1 VASKKSKPVAL
12 PLNPERI
19 IDIDVSA
26 EMRGSFLEYAYS
38 VIYSRA
44 LPDARDGLKPVQR
57 RILYQMNEMGLRPE
71 RGHVKSARV
80 VGEVMGRLHPHGDG
94 AIYDALV
101 RMAQPFSLR
110 LSLIDGQG
118 NFGSLDDGPAA
129 MRYTECKL
137 APAAL
142 GLTAS
147 IDEDVVDF
155 KTNYDGREV
164 EPEVL
169 PAAFPNLLVN
179 GATGIAVGMAT
190 NMPPHNLGE
199 VVSALLALIDDPEI
213 KPRELMKIIPGP
225 DLPSGGKLLIGD
237 GMKDAYLTGR
247 GSFRMRATVQLE
259 NVKAK
264 KQGLVITELPFNVG
278 AEKVIERMKDLI
290 ESKKLQGISRV
301 IDLTDGEKGLR
312 LVIEIKNGHEPQ
324 KVLDDLYRLTPMEES
339 FAINNVALVEG
350 RPRTLGLK
358 ELLEVYLEHRI
369 DVVKRRSKFRLEKA
383 TSRLHLVEGML
394 LAIVDIDKVIKII
407 RASDDAAEAKT
418 ALMKGFKLS
427 DIQTTYILEM
437 PLRRL
442 TKTSKI
448 ELQTEQKQL
457 LEAINELKS
466 ILGSTKKLRKSVA
479 DELAA
484 VAKHFATPRRSMLV
498 SESGKVI
505 SEAPKNTEDLVLA

>member
-1 VASKKSKPVAL
+1 MASKINKPVAL
-12 PLNPERI
+12 PLNPEKI

-71 RGHVKSARV
+71 KGHVKSARV

-199 VVSALLALIDDPEI
+199 VVSALLALIDDPAI
-213 KPRELMKIIPGP
+213 KPKELMKLIPGP
-225 DLPSGGKLLIGD
+225 DLPGGGKVMVGEGI
-237 GMKDAYLTGR
+237 KEAYLTGR
-247 GSFRMRATVQLE
+247 GAFKMRATVQLE

-264 KQGLVITELPFNVG
+264 KQGIIVTELPFNVG

-312 LVIEIKNGHEPQ
+312 LVIEVKNGHEPQ

-350 RPRTLGLK
+350 RPRTLSLK
-358 ELLEVYLEHRI
+358 EMLEVYLEHRI

-383 TSRLHLVEGML
+383 TDRLHLVEGML
-394 LAIVDIDKVIKII
+394 LAIIDIDKVIKII
-407 RASDDAAEAKT
+407 RASDDAAQAKKD
-418 ALMKGFKLS
+418 LMQGFKLS

-448 ELQTEQKQL
+448 ELQAEQKSL
-457 LEAINELKS
+457 IESITELKS
-466 ILGSTKKLRKSVA
+466 ILGSTPKLRKSVA

-498 SESGKVI
+498 SESGKII
-505 SEAPKNTEDLVLA
+505 SEAPKNTEDLALV

>member
-1 VASKKSKPVAL
+1 MASKINKPVAL
-12 PLNPERI
+12 PLNPEKI

-71 RGHVKSARV
+71 KGHVKSARV

-199 VVSALLALIDDPEI
+199 VVSALLALIDDPAI
-213 KPRELMKIIPGP
+213 KPKELMKLLPG
-225 DLPSGGKLLIGD
+225 GGKVMVGEGI
-237 GMKDAYLTGR
+237 KEAYLTGR
-247 GSFRMRATVQLE
+247 GAFKMRATVQLE

-264 KQGLVITELPFNVG
+264 KQGIIVTELPFNVG

-312 LVIEIKNGHEPQ
+312 LVIEVKNGHEPQ

-350 RPRTLGLK
+350 RPRTLSLK
-358 ELLEVYLEHRI
+358 EMLEVYLEHRI

-383 TSRLHLVEGML
+383 TDRLHLVEGML
-394 LAIVDIDKVIKII
+394 LAIIDIDKVIKII
-407 RASDDAAEAKT
+407 RASDDAAQAKKD
-418 ALMKGFKLS
+418 LMQGFKLS

-448 ELQTEQKQL
+448 ELQTEQKSL
-457 LEAINELKS
+457 IESITELKS
-466 ILGSTKKLRKSVA
+466 ILGSTPKLRKSVA

-498 SESGKVI
+498 SESGKII
-505 SEAPKNTEDLVLA
+505 SEAPKNTEDLALV

>member
-1 VASKKSKPVAL
+1 MASKINKPVAL
-12 PLNPERI
+12 PLNPEKI

-71 RGHVKSARV
+71 KGHVKSARV

-199 VVSALLALIDDPEI
+199 VVSALLALIDDPAI
-213 KPRELMKIIPGP
+213 KPKELMKLIPGP
-225 DLPSGGKLLIGD
+225 DLPTGGKVMVGD
-237 GMKDAYLTGR
+237 GIKEAYLTGR
-247 GSFRMRATVQLE
+247 GAFKMRATVQLE
-259 NVKAK
+259 SVKAK
-264 KQGLVITELPFNVG
+264 KQGIIVTELPFNVG

-312 LVIEIKNGHEPQ
+312 LVIEVKNGHEPQ

-350 RPRTLGLK
+350 RPRTLSLK
-358 ELLEVYLEHRI
+358 EMLEVYLEHRI

-383 TSRLHLVEGML
+383 TDRLHLVEGML
-394 LAIVDIDKVIKII
+394 LAIIDIDKVIKII
-407 RASDDAAEAKT
+407 RASDDAAQAKKD
-418 ALMKGFKLS
+418 LMQGFKLS

-448 ELQTEQKQL
+448 ELQTEQKSL
-457 LEAINELKS
+457 IESITELKS
-466 ILGSTKKLRKSVA
+466 ILGSTPKLRKSVA

-498 SESGKVI
+498 SESGKII
-505 SEAPKNTEDLVLA
+505 SEAPKNNEDLALI

>member
-1 VASKKSKPVAL
+1 MASKINKPVAL
-12 PLNPERI
+12 PLNPEKI

-71 RGHVKSARV
+71 KGHVKSARV

-199 VVSALLALIDDPEI
+199 VVSALLALIDDPAI
-213 KPRELMKIIPGP
+213 KPKELMKLIPGP
-225 DLPSGGKLLIGD
+225 DLPTGGKVMVGD
-237 GMKDAYLTGR
+237 GIKEAYLTGR
-247 GSFRMRATVQLE
+247 GAFKMRATVQLE
-259 NVKAK
+259 SVKAK
-264 KQGLVITELPFNVG
+264 KQGIIVTELPFNVG

-312 LVIEIKNGHEPQ
+312 LVIEVKNGHEPQ

-350 RPRTLGLK
+350 RPRTLSLK
-358 ELLEVYLEHRI
+358 EMLEVYLEHRI

-383 TSRLHLVEGML
+383 TDRLHLVEGML
-394 LAIVDIDKVIKII
+394 LAIIDIDKVIKII
-407 RASDDAAEAKT
+407 RASDDAAQAKKD
-418 ALMKGFKLS
+418 LMQGFKLS

-448 ELQTEQKQL
+448 ELQTEQKSL
-457 LEAINELKS
+457 IESITELKS
-466 ILGSTKKLRKSVA
+466 ILGSTPKLRKSVA

-498 SESGKVI
+498 SESGKII
-505 SEAPKNTEDLVLA
+505 SEAPKNTEDLALV

>member
-1 VASKKSKPVAL
+1 MASKINKPVAL
-12 PLNPERI
+12 PLNPEKI

-71 RGHVKSARV
+71 KGHVKSARV

-199 VVSALLALIDDPEI
+199 VVSALLALIDDPAI
-213 KPRELMKIIPGP
+213 KPKELMKLIPGP
-225 DLPSGGKLLIGD
+225 DLPTGGKVMVGD
-237 GMKDAYLTGR
+237 GIKEAYLTGR
-247 GSFRMRATVQLE
+247 GAFKMRATVQLE
-259 NVKAK
+259 SVKAK
-264 KQGLVITELPFNVG
+264 KQGIIVTELPFNVG

-312 LVIEIKNGHEPQ
+312 LVIEVKNGHEPQ

-350 RPRTLGLK
+350 RPRTLSLK
-358 ELLEVYLEHRI
+358 EMLEVYLEHRI

-383 TSRLHLVEGML
+383 TDRLHLVEGML
-394 LAIVDIDKVIKII
+394 LAIIDIDKVIKII
-407 RASDDAAEAKT
+407 RASDDAAQAKKD
-418 ALMKGFKLS
+418 LMQGFKLS

-448 ELQTEQKQL
+448 ELQTEQKSL
-457 LEAINELKS
+457 IESITELKS
-466 ILGSTKKLRKSVA
+466 ILGSTPKLRKSVA

-498 SESGKVI
+498 SESGKII
-505 SEAPKNTEDLVLA
+505 SEAPKNNEDLALV

>member
-1 VASKKSKPVAL
+1 MASKINKPVAL
-12 PLNPERI
+12 PLNPEKI

-71 RGHVKSARV
+71 KGHVKSARV

-199 VVSALLALIDDPEI
+199 VVSALLALIDDPAI
-213 KPRELMKIIPGP
+213 KPKELMKLIPGP
-225 DLPSGGKLLIGD
+225 DLPGGGKVMVGEGI
-237 GMKDAYLTGR
+237 KEAYLTGR
-247 GSFRMRATVQLE
+247 GAFKMRATVQLE
-259 NVKAK
+259 SVKAK
-264 KQGLVITELPFNVG
+264 KQGIIVTELPFNVG

-312 LVIEIKNGHEPQ
+312 LVIEVKNGHEPQ

-350 RPRTLGLK
+350 RPRTLSLK
-358 ELLEVYLEHRI
+358 EMLEVYLEHRI

-383 TSRLHLVEGML
+383 TDRLHLVEGML
-394 LAIVDIDKVIKII
+394 LAIIDIDKVIKII
-407 RASDDAAEAKT
+407 RASDDATQAKKD
-418 ALMKGFKLS
+418 LMQGFKLS

-448 ELQTEQKQL
+448 ELQTEQKSL
-457 LEAINELKS
+457 IDSITELKS
-466 ILGSTKKLRKSVA
+466 ILGSTPKLRKSVA

-498 SESGKVI
+498 SESGKII
-505 SEAPKNTEDLVLA
+505 SEAPKNTEDLALV

>member
-1 VASKKSKPVAL
+1 MAETDEIPTLTQLLIELSKSWNSYWLTKTTSADNPVHNLVLTKIPSVLKSWAGSNSKLKFEGSDGRGNLVRTPWVATFNLDITSSATRGFYPVYLFRDNMKEMVLEVGFGATQFEEVYGGGAKFFEELQKAVIGMQNSSTHLLEVLDKPVR
-12 PLNPERI
+12 ERI
-19 IDIDVSA
+19 SLKPTVLDESDD
-26 EMRGSFLEYAYS
+26 FKLKAYEKCS
-38 VIYSRA
+38 IYSLHYA
-44 LPDARDGLKPVQR
+44 LDNLPSEDQLKYDYLQ
-57 RILYQMNEMGLRPE
+57 ILKL
-71 RGHVKSARV
+71 
-80 VGEVMGRLHPHGDG
+80 
-94 AIYDALV
+94 YDL
-101 RMAQPFSLR
+101 MANS
-110 LSLIDGQG
+110 
-118 NFGSLDDGPAA
+118 
-129 MRYTECKL
+129 
-137 APAAL
+137 
-142 GLTAS
+142 
-147 IDEDVVDF
+147 V
-155 KTNYDGREV
+155 
-164 EPEVL
+164 VL
-169 PAAFPNLLVN
+169 PSEEEYV
-179 GATGIAVGMAT
+179 
-190 NMPPHNLGE
+190 
-199 VVSALLALIDDPEI
+199 
-213 KPRELMKIIPGP
+213 
-225 DLPSGGKLLIGD
+225 
-237 GMKDAYLTGR
+237 
-247 GSFRMRATVQLE
+247 LE
-259 NVKAK
+259 QTKS
-264 KQGLVITELPFNVG
+264 P
-278 AEKVIERMKDLI
+278 
-290 ESKKLQGISRV
+290 RV

-324 KVLDDLYRLTPMEES
+324 KVLEDLYRLTPMEES

-383 TSRLHLVEGML
+383 TARLHLVEGML

-484 VAKHFATPRRSMLV
+484 VAQHFATPRRSTLV

-505 SEAPKNTEDLVLA
+505 SEAAKKPEDLVLV

>member
-1 VASKKSKPVAL
+1 MASKKNSPVAL
-12 PLNPERI
+12 PLNPEKI

-71 RGHVKSARV
+71 KGHVKSARV

-101 RMAQPFSLR
+101 RMAQTFSLR

-199 VVSALLALIDDPEI
+199 VVSALLALIDDPAI
-213 KPRELMKIIPGP
+213 KPKELMKIIPGP
-225 DLPSGGKLLIGD
+225 DLPGGGKVMIGE
-237 GMKDAYLTGR
+237 GIKEAYLTGR
-247 GSFRMRATVQLE
+247 GAFKMRATVQLE
-259 NVKAK
+259 SVKAK

-312 LVIEIKNGHEPQ
+312 LVIEVKNGHEPQ
-324 KVLDDLYRLTPMEES
+324 KY
-339 FAINNVALVEG
+339 
-350 RPRTLGLK
+350 
-358 ELLEVYLEHRI
+358 
-369 DVVKRRSKFRLEKA
+369 
-383 TSRLHLVEGML
+383 
-394 LAIVDIDKVIKII
+394 
-407 RASDDAAEAKT
+407 
-418 ALMKGFKLS
+418 
-427 DIQTTYILEM
+427 
-437 PLRRL
+437 
-442 TKTSKI
+442 
-448 ELQTEQKQL
+448 
-457 LEAINELKS
+457 
-466 ILGSTKKLRKSVA
+466 
-479 DELAA
+479 
-484 VAKHFATPRRSMLV
+484 
-498 SESGKVI
+498 
-505 SEAPKNTEDLVLA
+505 

>member
-1 VASKKSKPVAL
+1 MASKKNKPVAL
-12 PLNPERI
+12 PLNPEKI

-71 RGHVKSARV
+71 KGHVKSARV

-199 VVSALLALIDDPEI
+199 VVSALLALIDDPAI
-213 KPRELMKIIPGP
+213 KPKELMKLIPGP
-225 DLPSGGKLLIGD
+225 DLPGGGKVMVGEGI
-237 GMKDAYLTGR
+237 KEAYLTGR
-247 GSFRMRATVQLE
+247 GAFKMRATVQLE
-259 NVKAK
+259 SVKAK
-264 KQGLVITELPFNVG
+264 KQGIIVTELPFNVG

-312 LVIEIKNGHEPQ
+312 LVIEVKNGHEPQ

-350 RPRTLGLK
+350 RPRTLSLK
-358 ELLEVYLEHRI
+358 EMLEVYLEHRI

-383 TSRLHLVEGML
+383 TDRLHLVEGML
-394 LAIVDIDKVIKII
+394 LAIIDIDKVIKII
-407 RASDDAAEAKT
+407 RASDDAAQAKKD
-418 ALMKGFKLS
+418 LMQGFKLS

-448 ELQTEQKQL
+448 ELQTEQKSL
-457 LEAINELKS
+457 IESITELKS
-466 ILGSTKKLRKSVA
+466 ILGSTPKLRKSVA

-498 SESGKVI
+498 SESGKII
-505 SEAPKNTEDLVLA
+505 SEAPKNTEDLALV

>member
-1 VASKKSKPVAL
+1 VASSKNKATPL
-12 PLNPERI
+12 PLNPEKI
-19 IDIDVSA
+19 IDIDVST

-71 RGHVKSARV
+71 KGHVKSARV

-199 VVSALLALIDDPEI
+199 IVSALLALIDEPEI
-213 KPRELMKIIPGP
+213 KPKELMKLVPGP

-237 GMKDAYLTGR
+237 GIKDAYLTGR

-264 KQGLVITELPFNVG
+264 KQGIIVTELPFNVG
-278 AEKVIERMKDLI
+278 AEKVVERMKDLI

-324 KVLDDLYRLTPMEES
+324 KVLEDLFRLTPMEES

-358 ELLEVYLEHRI
+358 EMLEVYLDHRI
-369 DVVKRRSKFRLEKA
+369 NVVKRRSKFRLEKA
-383 TSRLHLVEGML
+383 TDRMHLVEGLL

-407 RASDDAAEAKT
+407 RASDDAAQAKS
-418 ALMKGFKLS
+418 ALMKSFKLS
-427 DIQTTYILEM
+427 DIQTNFILDM

-442 TKTSKI
+442 TKTSKL

-457 LEAINELKS
+457 LTAIGELKS
-466 ILGSTKKLRKSVA
+466 ILGSSKKLRNVVA

-484 VAKHFATPRRSMLV
+484 VSKHFATPRRSMLV
-498 SESGKVI
+498 SESGKII
-505 SEAPKNTEDLVLA
+505 SDVVRKTEDLVEI

>member
-1 VASKKSKPVAL
+1 MASKKSKPVAL

-19 IDIDVSA
+19 IDIDVST
-26 EMRGSFLEYAYS
+26 EM
-38 VIYSRA
+38 
-44 LPDARDGLKPVQR
+44 
-57 RILYQMNEMGLRPE
+57 
-71 RGHVKSARV
+71 
-80 VGEVMGRLHPHGDG
+80 
-94 AIYDALV
+94 
-101 RMAQPFSLR
+101 
-110 LSLIDGQG
+110 
-118 NFGSLDDGPAA
+118 
-129 MRYTECKL
+129 
-137 APAAL
+137 
-142 GLTAS
+142 
-147 IDEDVVDF
+147 
-155 KTNYDGREV
+155 
-164 EPEVL
+164 
-169 PAAFPNLLVN
+169 
-179 GATGIAVGMAT
+179 
-190 NMPPHNLGE
+190 
-199 VVSALLALIDDPEI
+199 
-213 KPRELMKIIPGP
+213 
-225 DLPSGGKLLIGD
+225 
-237 GMKDAYLTGR
+237 R

-324 KVLDDLYRLTPMEES
+324 KVLEDLYRLTPMEES

-383 TSRLHLVEGML
+383 TARLHLVEGML

>member
-1 VASKKSKPVAL
+1 
-12 PLNPERI
+12 
-19 IDIDVSA
+19 
-26 EMRGSFLEYAYS
+26 
-38 VIYSRA
+38 
-44 LPDARDGLKPVQR
+44 
-57 RILYQMNEMGLRPE
+57 
-71 RGHVKSARV
+71 
-80 VGEVMGRLHPHGDG
+80 
-94 AIYDALV
+94 
-101 RMAQPFSLR
+101 
-110 LSLIDGQG
+110 
-118 NFGSLDDGPAA
+118 
-129 MRYTECKL
+129 
-137 APAAL
+137 
-142 GLTAS
+142 
-147 IDEDVVDF
+147 
-155 KTNYDGREV
+155 
-164 EPEVL
+164 
-169 PAAFPNLLVN
+169 
-179 GATGIAVGMAT
+179 
-190 NMPPHNLGE
+190 MPPHNLGE
-199 VVSALLALIDDPEI
+199 VVSALLALIEDPEI

-324 KVLDDLYRLTPMEES
+324 KVLEDLYRLTPMEES

-383 TSRLHLVEGML
+383 TARLHLVEGML

-466 ILGSTKKLRKSVA
+466 ILSSTKKLRKSVA

-498 SESGKVI
+498 SESGKLI